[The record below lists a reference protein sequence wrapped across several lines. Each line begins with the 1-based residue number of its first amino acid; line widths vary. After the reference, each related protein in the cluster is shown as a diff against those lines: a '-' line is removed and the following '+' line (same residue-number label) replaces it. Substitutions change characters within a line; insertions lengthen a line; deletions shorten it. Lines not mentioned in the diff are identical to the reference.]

1 MLLATGGPHWGH
13 LRFEESFAQGE
24 KLGYSNTI
32 NIDVSIGIYD
42 RLLYELLAKGLQ
54 NQQFNSICLYPVV
67 YPVVSCGIQ
76 CRYLDWACPQKTNV
90 DGGWPALLFTAVGL
104 DHLKF
109 VGKALIFSFA
119 NHLPHVRHYYSK
131 YPDSNRDNIFRRSC
145 TVVHWT
151 IFKWEGLTL
160 DLHRENWLLVNQP
173 LSSSNEERSRHQHC
187 HPGAHRG
194 RDVLLRGTVC
204 WGQIGENITRK
215 S

>member
-1 MLLATGGPHWGH
+1 MTGCFVNCLP
-13 LRFEESFAQGE
+13 RVYRTNS
-24 KLGYSNTI
+24 
-32 NIDVSIGIYD
+32 SI
-42 RLLYELLAKGLQ
+42 
-54 NQQFNSICLYPVV
+54 V
-67 YPVVSCGIQ
+67 YFYIQWYIQWYHVVSNVDIWTGP
-76 CRYLDWACPQKTNV
+76 CPQKNNV

-119 NHLPHVRHYYSK
+119 NHLPHVHHYYSK
-131 YPDSNRDNIFRRSC
+131 YPDSNRDNSFRRGC